1 MVSSAV
7 DEGAG
12 PGRALR
18 ARLPLWAV
26 LLLALGAAALFVW
39 NVQRSWFLSDD
50 AFISFRY
57 ARNLVDGH
65 GLVWNP
71 GERVEGYTNFSWVL
85 LMAAGMRLGVE
96 PELLSNV
103 LGVACGALVL
113 VAVLRCA
120 ARGRSL
126 ASPFPL
132 LAVLVLAGN
141 RSFAAWCTGGLETMF
156 FALLVFLG
164 FTRLLAPGDLLSA
177 RRSPRDALVCS
188 LFFAS
193 AALTRPE
200 GLLFGCL
207 AFLLLLL
214 ECARKRWPW
223 RAALLWL
230 VPFGLLVGA
239 HFAWRRA
246 YYGEWLPN
254 TFYAK
259 VGGLWLAQGGRYF
272 AYFQACYRIGWFLP
286 LVPLALLGPN
296 RRAAASIAGVLLVHG
311 AYVLAV
317 GGDLFELRFFV
328 HVFPLLYW
336 LLVEGLAGL
345 AGLEWSRF
353 PRLPFLLAG
362 AAALALLCATHL
374 GFDRVPGNHFGLQT
388 IEGIDQYTHK
398 RQDEGRTLRAA
409 IERGVLPRDVVLCVG
424 GAGAVP
430 YYTCWTTVDRRGLND
445 ATIARLPVGERGLVG
460 HEHDAPHEYL
470 VARRVA
476 VFDYFNQ
483 MLVKRQGLRQLR
495 GPFTHDGRALAMRAI
510 ELGERALVFGTFV
523 DDAELARLFPGVEI
537 LALGGG

>member
-7 DEGAG
+7 DGVAG
-12 PGRALR
+12 LGRTLR
-18 ARLPLWAV
+18 TWAPRWV
-26 LLLALGAAALFVW
+26 VVLLALAAAALFVW
-39 NVQRSWFLSDD
+39 NVQRTWFLGDD

-85 LMAAGMRLGVE
+85 LMAVGMSLGVE
-96 PELLSNV
+96 PELFSNV

-113 VAVLRCA
+113 VAVWRFA
-120 ARGRSL
+120 ARGRAL

-141 RSFAAWCTGGLETMF
+141 RSFAAWCTGGLETML

-164 FTRLLAPGDLLSA
+164 FARLLAAWERG
-177 RRSPRDALVCS
+177 PRDALVCS
-188 LFFAS
+188 LCFAG

-200 GLLFGCL
+200 GLLFGFL
-207 AFLLLLL
+207 ALCLLLFDLGL
-214 ECARKRWPW
+214 GRRTR
-223 RAALLWL
+223 RAVFLWL
-230 VPFGLLVGA
+230 VPFVVLVGA
-239 HFAWRRA
+239 HFAWRRV

-259 VGGLWLAQGGRYF
+259 VGGLWLAQGARYF
-272 AYFQACYRIGWFLP
+272 AYFHGCYRIGWFLP
-286 LVPLALLGPN
+286 LAFFALLGPN
-296 RRAAASIAGVLLVHG
+296 RRASASVGLVLAAYGV
-311 AYVLAV
+311 YVLAV

-336 LLVEGLAGL
+336 LLIEGLAVL
-345 AGLEWSRF
+345 WTLVAARW
-353 PRLPFLLAG
+353 PVALPAVAG
-362 AAALALLCATHL
+362 AILALLAATHL
-374 GFDRVPGNHFGLQT
+374 GFERVPGNSFGLQT
-388 IEGIDQYTHK
+388 IEGIDQYTKK
-398 RQDEGRTLRAA
+398 RQDEGRTMRDA
-409 IERGVLPRDVVLCVG
+409 IERGALPRDVVLCVG

-430 YYTCWTTVDRRGLND
+430 YYTRWTTVDRRGLND
-445 ATIARLPVGERGLVG
+445 ATIARMPVGERGFVG

-483 MLVKRQGLRQLR
+483 MLVKRQGLRQLK
-495 GPFTHDGRALAMRAI
+495 GPYVHDGRALALRAI
-510 ELGERALVFGTFV
+510 ELGERALVFATFV

-537 LALGGG
+537 VALGGG